1 MKIHMLLIRV
11 FRVIRGS
18 HFRAIRGS
26 HFRVIRGSH
35 FRVVRGA
42 LPLLIGCAALAAAV
56 PQQRPAV
63 TYVLLVTLDGMRW
76 QEVFGGMQSSLLTKD
91 GGGIGDPKP
100 VAARFD
106 GPSNE
111 ARREKLMPF
120 FWTVI
125 AKQGQVF
132 GDPGH
137 GSTARVTNGLRFSY
151 PGYNELLSGFP
162 DPRVDSNDRNYN
174 PNVTVLEWLNKQPS
188 FAGRVGAFASWEL
201 LPWILNV
208 PRSGLPANGVG
219 GPFAHPANDNEKLL
233 NQFAS
238 FLPPYWG
245 ETRFDAP
252 TAIGALE
259 YLRVHR
265 PRVLYVMLGETDEWA
280 HGRRYDLY
288 LDAAQRNDRI
298 IRDLWNA
305 AQAIPEY
312 AGHTALVLATDHGRG
327 DTAADW
333 TDHGRKVL
341 ASDRIWMAV
350 LGPGVPAAGLRANV
364 NVTQSQIA
372 ATVAS
377 LLGEDYRRAQPK
389 AAPPL
394 DIRR

>member
-1 MKIHMLLIRV
+1 MKTRLLLV
-11 FRVIRGS
+11 AVLS
-18 HFRAIRGS
+18 
-26 HFRVIRGSH
+26 V
-35 FRVVRGA
+35 
-42 LPLLIGCAALAAAV
+42 AALTLSAQ
-56 PQQRPAV
+56 PPPAV
-63 TYVLLVTLDGMRW
+63 THVLLVTLDGMRW
-76 QEVFGGMQSSLLTKD
+76 QEVFGGLQTSLLTKE
-91 GGGIGDPKP
+91 GGGISDPKL

-111 ARREKLMPF
+111 ARRQKLMPF

-132 GDPGH
+132 GDPAH

-151 PGYNELLSGFP
+151 PGYNELLTGFP
-162 DPRVDSNDRNYN
+162 DPRIDSNDRHYN

-188 FAGRVGAFASWEL
+188 LAGRVGAFASWEL

-208 PRSGLPANGVG
+208 PRSGIPANGEG
-219 GPFAHPANDNEKLL
+219 GPFAKPANEREKLF
-233 NQFAS
+233 NQFSAY
-238 FLPPYWG
+238 LPPYWG

-259 YLRVHR
+259 YLRARR

-288 LDAAQRNDRI
+288 LDSAQRNDRI
-298 IRDLWNA
+298 IRDLWDA

-312 AGHTALVLATDHGRG
+312 AGHTALIVATDHGRG

-341 ASDRIWMAV
+341 ASERIWMAV
-350 LGPGVPAAGLRANV
+350 LGPGVPAAGLRAKV
-364 NVTQSQIA
+364 DVTQSQIA

-394 DIRR
+394 PLRSEKGSDPVR

>member
-1 MKIHMLLIRV
+1 MSQMPKMTTYKFLIRV

-18 HFRAIRGS
+18 RV
-26 HFRVIRGSH
+26 RVIRGSH
-35 FRVVRGA
+35 VSASRGILA
-42 LPLLIGCAALAAAV
+42 LIVGCAALSAAP

-63 TYVLLVTLDGMRW
+63 SHVLLVTLDGMRW

-91 GGGIGDPKP
+91 GGGVTDPKP

-120 FWTVI
+120 FWTVV

-132 GDPGH
+132 GDPAH

-151 PGYNELLSGFP
+151 PGYNELLTGFP

-188 FAGRVGAFASWEL
+188 FNGRVAAFASWEL
-201 LPWILNV
+201 LPWIVNV
-208 PRSGLPANGVG
+208 PRSGLPANSDG
-219 GPFAHPANDNEKLL
+219 GPFAKPATEQQKLL
-233 NQFAS
+233 NQFS
-238 FLPPYWG
+238 SYLPPYWP
-245 ETRFDAP
+245 EERFDAP

-259 YLRVHR
+259 YLRGHK

-280 HGRRYDLY
+280 HGRRYGLY

-298 IRDLWNA
+298 IRDLWDA

-333 TDHGRKVL
+333 TDHGKKVP

-394 DIRR
+394 DLRR